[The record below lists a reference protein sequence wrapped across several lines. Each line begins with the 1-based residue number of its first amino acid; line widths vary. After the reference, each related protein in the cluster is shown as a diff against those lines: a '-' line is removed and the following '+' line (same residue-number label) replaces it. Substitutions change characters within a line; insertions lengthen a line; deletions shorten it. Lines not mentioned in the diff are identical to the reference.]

1 MAQFHEMDS
10 EWNILGDSF
19 PKQYYEA
26 PEEIEKK
33 PKAEN
38 ESKIRLRLQ
47 DIQDA
52 HNRIKSDVV
61 CTPVIE
67 AKCVGKSF
75 CNVFLKCENL
85 QNTGSFKARG
95 ACNILS
101 TMSPSEKSKGCT
113 VSGGRNY
120 LCAMTYY
127 GFKQSVPI
135 NVIVPKDCP
144 LVDKHTY
151 KENFAIVK
159 VHGNDLNDAS
169 LHALT
174 YCDEIGS
181 NYVHGSDRLDLIAG
195 YGTLG
200 LELLTQMDRMD
211 AILCPVG
218 SGGLVASLVLA
229 VKSLKP
235 KCLIYGVECSAAPTM
250 TKALQE
256 KKPVMIQLYP
266 TMADSLS
273 SIIASNNAFN
283 IVRGYLDRMITVDE
297 VWISRAMINIL
308 EREKMVVEGAAACPV
323 AAVMAGLV
331 PELRGKNV
339 MCVLSGGNIN
349 SSRMSR
355 VIDRGMAAEGRLVKF
370 SVALPD
376 VPGAMAKL
384 LAKVT
389 DNGADVKSFVP
400 ERAWMRRDIFTVSDD
415 NLMKEDHPHVLT
427 FNEIKQA
434 AERIEGGIIHT
445 PICEAKISKFMDY
458 NIYLKCENL
467 QYSGSCAERGVRNAM
482 LAYGVVGSERGVIVP
497 SHGNL
502 ALGAAYQG
510 STLGVPVNTNSK
522 TNRSQVTV
530 VLPERTPPAHAQRC
544 SELGADVVLCGDSID
559 DAISYAKKA
568 HKESQQ
574 IYMDSDDPLVMAGL
588 GTLGVEI
595 ITQLPEADAV
605 IVPVGSGGLLAAVL
619 IACKK
624 LKCSCLVY
632 GAECSKV
639 PKMMKALQA
648 GYPVPVNV
656 VPNLGDGLNT
666 SIVGINA
673 FATLKGRLD
682 RMLLVDEVYV
692 ARTIISML
700 ERERLVADGAG
711 VCAIAAVMQ
720 GLAPELRG
728 KKAVCIVS
736 GGNIDSG
743 RLSRTIQRGLGSS
756 GRLMRFAVAVPD
768 HRGGLESLAKVIAD
782 QSAVLKSL
790 VTEQMWVHSDVTT
803 TWANVVV
810 ETSNE
815 QHATCFK
822 EKVRDTY
829 PSARFAVTDL
839 DDKRSVR

>member
-1 MAQFHEMDS
+1 MSQGVEADS
-10 EWNILGDSF
+10 SLPTWNILGDSF
-19 PKQYYEA
+19 PKQYDTIEETDKKSK
-26 PEEIEKK
+26 PENI
-33 PKAEN
+33 
-38 ESKIRLRLQ
+38 SKIKLKLQ

-52 HNRIKSDVV
+52 HNRIKNDVV
-61 CTPVIE
+61 FTPIIE
-67 AKCVGKSF
+67 AKHIGRTF

-95 ACNILS
+95 ACNVLYS
-101 TMSPSEKSKGCT
+101 MSPSDKSKGCT

-120 LCAMTYY
+120 LFAMTYY
-127 GFKQSVPI
+127 GFRQSVPI

-144 LVDKHTY
+144 LVDKHRY

-159 VHGNDLNDAS
+159 VHGNDHNDAS

-200 LELLTQMDRMD
+200 LELLTQMDKMD

-235 KCLIYGVECSAAPTM
+235 NCLIYGVECAAAPTM
-250 TKALQE
+250 TRALQE
-256 KKPVMIQLYP
+256 KKPVMIQQNP
-266 TMADSLS
+266 TIADSLCS
-273 SIIASNNAFN
+273 VIASNNAFN
-283 IVRGYLDRMITVDE
+283 IIRGYLDRMITVDE

-323 AAVMAGLV
+323 AAVMAGKV

-339 MCVLSGGNIN
+339 VCVLSGGNIN

-384 LAKVT
+384 LARVT
-389 DNGADVKSFVP
+389 DTGADVKSFVP
-400 ERAWMRRDIFTVSDD
+400 ERAWMRRDIFTVSNNRPLKDD
-415 NLMKEDHPHVLT
+415 RPHILS
-427 FNEIKQA
+427 FAEIKQA

-445 PICEAKISKFMDY
+445 PLCEAKISKYMDY

-467 QYSGSCAERGVRNAM
+467 QYTGSCAERGVRNAL
-482 LAYGVVGSERGVIVP
+482 LAYGAEGTERGVMVP
-497 SHGNL
+497 SNGNMAL
-502 ALGAAYQG
+502 AAAYHG
-510 STLGVPVNTNSK
+510 GTLGLP
-522 TNRSQVTV
+522 VTV
-530 VLPERTPPAHAQRC
+530 VMPERTPPALAQRC
-544 SELGADVVLCGDSID
+544 SELGANVLLCGETLD
-559 DAISYAKKA
+559 DVMAYTKKV
-568 HKESQQ
+568 HRDNRQ
-574 IYMDSDDPLVMAGL
+574 ILLNSDDPLVMAGL

-605 IVPVGSGGLLAAVL
+605 IVPVASGGLLASVL
-619 IACKK
+619 VACKK

-648 GYPVPVNV
+648 GQPVTVTP
-656 VPNLGDGLNT
+656 VPNLADGLNAST
-666 SIVGINA
+666 VGMNA

-682 RMLLVDEVYV
+682 RMLVVDELYI
-692 ARTIISML
+692 ARALISML

-720 GLAPELRG
+720 GLVPELRG
-728 KKAVCIVS
+728 KRAVCIVS

-756 GRLMRFAVAVPD
+756 GRLMRFAVPILD
-768 HRGGLESLAKVIAD
+768 HRGGLEQLAKTISEE
-782 QSAVLKSL
+782 SAVLKSL
-790 VTEQMWVHSDVTT
+790 VTEQVWVHSDVGT

-815 QHATCFK
+815 EHASGLK
-822 EKVRDTY
+822 DRLRDLY
-829 PSARFAVTDL
+829 PTARFAVIDL
-839 DDKRSVR
+839 DDKHKVFVR

>member
-1 MAQFHEMDS
+1 MAQVNEI
-10 EWNILGDSF
+10 EPTWNILGDSF
-19 PKQYYEA
+19 PKQYEV
-26 PEEIEKK
+26 PEEVEKK

-38 ESKIRLRLQ
+38 ISKIKLKLQ

-61 CTPVIE
+61 FTPVIE
-67 AKCVGKSF
+67 AKYVGKNF

-101 TMSPSEKSKGCT
+101 SMSPSDKSKGCT

-120 LCAMTYY
+120 LSAMTYY

-200 LELLTQMDRMD
+200 LELLTQMDKMD

-235 KCLIYGVECSAAPTM
+235 NCLIYGVECSAAPTM

-256 KKPVMIQLYP
+256 KKPVMIQLNP
-266 TMADSLS
+266 TIADSLS
-273 SIIASNNAFN
+273 TIIASNNAFN

-323 AAVMAGLV
+323 AAVMAGKV
-331 PELRGKNV
+331 PELRGKNIV
-339 MCVLSGGNIN
+339 CVLSGGNIN

-400 ERAWMRRDIFTVSDD
+400 ERAWMRRDIFTVNMLIETSD
-415 NLMKEDHPHVLT
+415 
-427 FNEIKQA
+427 
-434 AERIEGGIIHT
+434 IHH
-445 PICEAKISKFMDY
+445 AKD
-458 NIYLKCENL
+458 LE
-467 QYSGSCAERGVRNAM
+467 
-482 LAYGVVGSERGVIVP
+482 
-497 SHGNL
+497 
-502 ALGAAYQG
+502 
-510 STLGVPVNTNSK
+510 
-522 TNRSQVTV
+522 
-530 VLPERTPPAHAQRC
+530 
-544 SELGADVVLCGDSID
+544 
-559 DAISYAKKA
+559 
-568 HKESQQ
+568 
-574 IYMDSDDPLVMAGL
+574 
-588 GTLGVEI
+588 
-595 ITQLPEADAV
+595 
-605 IVPVGSGGLLAAVL
+605 
-619 IACKK
+619 KK
-624 LKCSCLVY
+624 LLKD
-632 GAECSKV
+632 
-639 PKMMKALQA
+639 
-648 GYPVPVNV
+648 YPH
-656 VPNLGDGLNT
+656 
-666 SIVGINA
+666 SHFI
-673 FATLKGRLD
+673 
-682 RMLLVDEVYV
+682 ML
-692 ARTIISML
+692 
-700 ERERLVADGAG
+700 
-711 VCAIAAVMQ
+711 
-720 GLAPELRG
+720 
-728 KKAVCIVS
+728 
-736 GGNIDSG
+736 
-743 RLSRTIQRGLGSS
+743 
-756 GRLMRFAVAVPD
+756 
-768 HRGGLESLAKVIAD
+768 
-782 QSAVLKSL
+782 
-790 VTEQMWVHSDVTT
+790 
-803 TWANVVV
+803 
-810 ETSNE
+810 
-815 QHATCFK
+815 
-822 EKVRDTY
+822 
-829 PSARFAVTDL
+829 
-839 DDKRSVR
+839 